1 MTKQEKLFI
10 GAVVFVTAFL
20 CGGVA
25 AAFILAARVGLQ

>member
-10 GAVVFVTAFL
+10 VAVLFVTAFL

-25 AAFILAARVGLQ
+25 AMFLFAARVGLQ